1 MIKKEC
7 TSFSGVKPMLKY
19 KHMRLDQNKIQRAKK
34 VLNAKTETDALD
46 KALDRVILEDQER
59 LRRKKIVK
67 RIADLRRNL
76 GKMEDDPTLWIHMA
90 REERILS
97 HDGGSCMQGWP

>member
-1 MIKKEC
+1 
-7 TSFSGVKPMLKY
+7 MLKY
-19 KHMRLDQNKIQRAKK
+19 KHMRLDQNKVQRAKK

-67 RIADLRRNL
+67 RITDLRRNL
-76 GKMEDDPTLWIHMA
+76 GKMEDDPTLWIHIA
-90 REERILS
+90 REERTLS
-97 HDGGSCMQGWP
+97 HDGGG

>member
-1 MIKKEC
+1 MYMIIKKC

-19 KHMRLDQNKIQRAKK
+19 KHMRLDQNKVQRAKK
-34 VLNAKTETDALD
+34 VLNAKTETEALS

-59 LRRKKIVK
+59 LRREKIVK
-67 RIADLRRNL
+67 RIADLRRRL
-76 GKMEDDPTLWIHMA
+76 GKISEDPSLWVRMV

-97 HDGGSCMQGWP
+97 HDRGS

>member
-1 MIKKEC
+1 
-7 TSFSGVKPMLKY
+7 MLKY
-19 KHMRLDQNKIQRAKK
+19 KHIRLDQNKVHRAKK

-46 KALDRVILEDQER
+46 KALDRVILEDKER

-67 RIADLRRNL
+67 RITDLRRNL

-90 REERILS
+90 REERALS
-97 HDGGSCMQGWP
+97 HDGGS